1 MRPNPAPQVPGFRK
15 VPGRA
20 YDLKRGRT
28 GRHLSEQR
36 GPGAAA
42 MAAWHAGDAMQSGF
56 SLRLENRLVELDRLA
71 AAVEAFGEAEQLS
84 PKLTY
89 QIGLVLDELL
99 TNTIVYG
106 YPEEGGQEITVAMK
120 REGGLLRFEITDAA
134 APFDP
139 LSARPP
145 DLCSPAGER
154 RIGGLGIHLVRS
166 LMDRVAYERVGN
178 GNSLILE
185 KDLG

>member
-1 MRPNPAPQVPGFRK
+1 
-15 VPGRA
+15 
-20 YDLKRGRT
+20 
-28 GRHLSEQR
+28 
-36 GPGAAA
+36 
-42 MAAWHAGDAMQSGF
+42 
-56 SLRLENRLVELDRLA
+56 
-71 AAVEAFGEAEQLS
+71 LS

-99 TNTIVYG
+99 TNTIAYG
-106 YPEEGGQEITVAMK
+106 YPEEGGQDITVIMK
-120 REGGLLRFEITDAA
+120 REGGLLRFEIADTA